1 MYVCEQCKGYV
12 KVVDTRETGDP
23 RGLAVDDVV
32 TTHLDLLAE
41 DEGYQRK
48 APRLWGI

>member
-1 MYVCEQCKGYV
+1 
-12 KVVDTRETGDP
+12 
-23 RGLAVDDVV
+23 VDDVV

-41 DEGYQRK
+41 DEGYRRK